1 MKKLLIILLGILVLC
16 GTAWAGT
23 KTFDDLVE
31 LTSGVSTDQLVI
43 DDVSAG
49 ETKKIYVG
57 TLLAPGDF
65 TLGASGTTDETIS
78 NAYVTANS
86 QILLF
91 PTNAAAATLQSATS
105 AVYVSTQVA
114 DTSFTVTTADGNTF
128 AGTETFDYVVLY

>member
-1 MKKLLIILLGILVLC
+1 MKKLLFILGILLIC
-16 GTAWAGT
+16 GIAWAGT
-23 KTFDDLVE
+23 KTLDDLTE
-31 LTSGVSTDQLVI
+31 LTSGVSTDQLVL

-91 PTNAAAATLQSATS
+91 PTNAAAATLQSGTS
-105 AVYVSTQVA
+105 AVYVSAQVA